1 MEEGGRFGLGCFG
14 WLSVDE
20 RAEGGDEGV
29 EIAEG
34 GGVGC

>member
-1 MEEGGRFGLGCFG
+1 MEEGRAVGVGRLGG
-14 WLSVDE
+14 DE